1 MLDLPLEQLTAIVLA
16 GGRGQRMGL
25 QNKGLLPF
33 RGQALV
39 AHVIARLRKQATR
52 IVISAND
59 ELAAYAQFGYP
70 VIEDQVA
77 GYAGP
82 LAGIHAVMQ
91 RQPSEWYITAPC
103 DTPFLPMDY
112 VARMLAARQGHR
124 TCVAHDGQRQQ
135 SGCCLIHYSLLP
147 ALEQSLQRR
156 HFAVYR
162 WLRDTGTN
170 LVDFSDVGEAF
181 TNINSPEDLQQIAT
195 RTDEHD

>member
-1 MLDLPLEQLTAIVLA
+1 MSELPLEQLTAIVLA

-33 RGQALV
+33 RGQPLI
-39 AHVIARLRKQATR
+39 AHVIARLHPQVTR
-52 IVISAND
+52 IVVSAND

-70 VIEDQVA
+70 VIPDQVA

-91 RQPSEWYITAPC
+91 QQPGEWYITAPC

-112 VARMLAARQGHR
+112 VARMLAARQGHHA
-124 TCVAHDGQRQQ
+124 CVAHDGQRQQ
-135 SGCCLIHYSLLP
+135 SGCCLLHYSLLP

-162 WLRDTGTN
+162 WLRDMGAN
-170 LVDFSDVGEAF
+170 PVDFSDASKAF
-181 TNINSPEDLQQIAT
+181 TNINTPEDLHQIDPDRGT
-195 RTDEHD
+195 